1 MKGSNKMYKR
11 LGKIMEM
18 LEKGPTD
25 KLRRELASYLMNVY
39 GKENLYNQK
48 IASDYVFITTDLTA
62 QLVFI
67 EDKEICTSCNIK
79 YSLNACRDNL
89 IFFVRKDFDSCTFK
103 EKVMTICRIATTVLS
118 YLLSKDDVG
127 EMTKFYAQLVYSLL
141 YLDSDKREEIVQIIT
156 EPFKQSQ
163 ELLDDF
169 DYMSKEICKMKEERK
184 NDSTLY
190 SLFNCGYIFKL
201 ANEAPKRDSKK
212 ESSDEDVKNS

>member
-1 MKGSNKMYKR
+1 MYKK

-18 LEKGPTD
+18 LEKGPTNV
-25 KLRRELASYLMNVY
+25 LHRELASYLMNVY

-48 IASDYVFITTDLTA
+48 IASDYIFITTDLTV

-79 YSLNACRDNL
+79 YSLNTCKDNL

-156 EPFKQSQ
+156 DPFKQSQ

-169 DYMSKEICKMKEERK
+169 DYMSKEICNMKEERK

-190 SLFNCGYIFKL
+190 SLLNCGYIFKL
-201 ANEAPKRDSKK
+201 ANEAPKSEKKDSDK
-212 ESSDEDVKNS
+212 DVKNN

>member
-1 MKGSNKMYKR
+1 MYKK
-11 LGKIMEM
+11 LGKVMEM

-48 IASDYVFITTDLTA
+48 IASDYIFITTDLTV

-79 YSLNACRDNL
+79 YSLNTCRDNL

-141 YLDSDKREEIVQIIT
+141 YLDTDKREEIVQIIT

-184 NDSTLY
+184 NDSILY
-190 SLFNCGYIFKL
+190 SLLNCGYIFKL
-201 ANEAPKRDSKK
+201 ANEAPKSEKKDSDK
-212 ESSDEDVKNS
+212 DVKNN

>member
-1 MKGSNKMYKR
+1 MYKK
-11 LGKIMEM
+11 LGKVIGM
-18 LEKGPTD
+18 LEKGPTNV
-25 KLRRELASYLMNVY
+25 LHREVASYLMNVY
-39 GKENLYNQK
+39 GKENLFNK
-48 IASDYVFITTDLTA
+48 EVASDYVFITADLTA
-62 QLVFI
+62 QLIFI

-79 YSLNACRDNL
+79 YSLNTCRDNL

-118 YLLSKDDVG
+118 YILPKDDVG

-141 YLDSDKREEIVQIIT
+141 YLDNDKREEIVQIIT
-156 EPFKQSQ
+156 DPFKQSQ

-184 NDSTLY
+184 NDSVLY

-212 ESSDEDVKNS
+212 ESGDEDVKNS

>member
-1 MKGSNKMYKR
+1 MYKK
-11 LGKIMEM
+11 LGKVIGM
-18 LEKGPTD
+18 LEKGATNV
-25 KLRRELASYLMNVY
+25 LRREVAAYLMNVY
-39 GKENLYNQK
+39 GKENLFINK
-48 IASDYVFITTDLTA
+48 EVASDYVFITADLTA
-62 QLVFI
+62 QLIFI

-79 YSLNACRDNL
+79 YSLNTCRDNL

-103 EKVMTICRIATTVLS
+103 EKVMTICRIATTILS
-118 YLLSKDDVG
+118 YILPKDDVG

-141 YLDSDKREEIVQIIT
+141 YLDNNKREEVVQIIT

-184 NDSTLY
+184 NDSILY

-201 ANEAPKRDSKK
+201 ANETPKSEKK
-212 ESSDEDVKNS
+212 DGDKDVKNN

>member
-1 MKGSNKMYKR
+1 MYKR
-11 LGKIMEM
+11 LGKVIGM

-25 KLRRELASYLMNVY
+25 ALHREVESYLMNVY
-39 GKENLYNQK
+39 GRENLFNEK

-62 QLVFI
+62 QLIFI

-79 YSLNACRDNL
+79 YLLNACRDNL

-156 EPFKQSQ
+156 DPFKQSQ

-190 SLFNCGYIFKL
+190 SLLNCGYIFKL
-201 ANEAPKRDSKK
+201 ANEAPKSEKK
-212 ESSDEDVKNS
+212 DCDKDVKNN